1 MPERCSDPEPA
12 DSLRDKSSVSGGW
25 FRSLT
30 LLLGFITR
38 MFSLSPTARDA
49 IQYWERRRIIYNA
62 VLACIVVAGFVVAW
76 PASLTWFSR
85 PALPALLQSAVA
97 ANLLYCAA
105 YGVEWLFQLSPYR
118 ESWPRRRIFLFVAG
132 VGFASFLAGAMVVVI
147 KLGPLDNH

>member
-1 MPERCSDPEPA
+1 MRCSLA
-12 DSLRDKSSVSGGW
+12 LLSLVSWLRGRP
-25 FRSLT
+25 RSL
-30 LLLGFITR
+30 G
-38 MFSLSPTARDA
+38 SVG
-49 IQYWERRRIIYNA
+49 RRFRRS
-62 VLACIVVAGFVVAW
+62 C
-76 PASLTWFSR
+76 
-85 PALPALLQSAVA
+85 LQSAVA